1 MSLTLLS
8 CKGSIPVRHGA
19 EKKLRRRSLGS
30 TARMQWR
37 LGLGRVNGNTTHQ
50 HIHDDGDNL
59 EIKQFIQ
66 VMLHIMKEAGHFC
79 RLIHSVSPTLS
90 IDDDDISSCQDDG
103 STLNH

>member
-8 CKGSIPVRHGA
+8 DTGSIPVGPGTER
-19 EKKLRRRSLGS
+19 KLRRRSLGS
-30 TARMQWR
+30 TAQMQWR
-37 LGLGRVNGNTTHQ
+37 LGLGRVSGDTSHQ
-50 HIHDDGDNL
+50 YTRRDNL

-90 IDDDDISSCQDDG
+90 IDDDDISSCQDDC

>member
-8 CKGSIPVRHGA
+8 GTGSIPVRHGA
-19 EKKLRRRSLGS
+19 EKKLRRRSLES
-30 TARMQWR
+30 TARMQW
-37 LGLGRVNGNTTHQ
+37 LGLGRVNGDTTYQ
-50 HIHDDGDNL
+50 HIHNDRDNL

-90 IDDDDISSCQDDG
+90 IDDDDISSCQDD
-103 STLNH
+103 